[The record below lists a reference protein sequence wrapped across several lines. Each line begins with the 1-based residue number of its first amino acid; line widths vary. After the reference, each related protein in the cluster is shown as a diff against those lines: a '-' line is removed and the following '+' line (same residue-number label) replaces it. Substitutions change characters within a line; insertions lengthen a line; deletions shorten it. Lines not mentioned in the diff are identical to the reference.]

1 MKRFTPLACAALL
14 AAAVATPSLAADI
27 VRPALKAPVFVAPFS
42 WTGFYVGINAGYGWG
57 TSNWTNVLATTGDFN
72 TKGGLV
78 GATFGYNL
86 QTGNWVWGIETDI
99 DWSNIK
105 GTSSAGLYCG
115 GGGLLATLGLVGG
128 LNGCETKNTWL
139 GTARGRIGYAFDRW
153 LPYFTGGAAFGGVK
167 MTPPAIFGGGET
179 KTQLGW
185 TLGAGVEYAFMGAW
199 SAKLE
204 YLFADLGTARCGA
217 ANCFV
222 DTDVKF
228 KTNLVRVGLNY
239 RF

>member
-1 MKRFTPLACAALL
+1 LFSAENHQEVTNMKRFTPLACAALL

-86 QTGNWVWGIETDI
+86 QTGNWVWGIETDV

-153 LPYFTGGAAFGGVK
+153 LPYFTGGAAFG
-167 MTPPAIFGGGET
+167 
-179 KTQLGW
+179 
-185 TLGAGVEYAFMGAW
+185 VEYAFMGAW